1 MNILVSGCGDVGL
14 RIARLH
20 TEQGDQ
26 VSALTRS
33 EKRASALQEA
43 GLEVLCHD
51 LDQPLPA
58 ADVPQFNLV
67 YMLAP
72 PGGDGSHDPRLQH
85 LLDWLT
91 PNPPARFVYIST
103 TGVYGDCAG
112 AWVDETWPRNPQT
125 DRARRRAAAEQ
136 KLELWS
142 QNSACNHCIVR
153 VAGIYGPGRL
163 PVARLQR
170 REPVLIETDS
180 PWSNRIH
187 SDDLARA
194 AWLVATAATAQGIY
208 NACDDVPS
216 TMTDYF
222 NQVADVLGLP
232 RPPQVSRAEADKI
245 FSPAMLSFLNES
257 RRISNQRLRNELG
270 LTLHYPDL
278 ATGLPACRNQTN
290 TYITD

>member
-1 MNILVSGCGDVGL
+1 MNILVSGCADVGL

-20 TEQGDQ
+20 SEQGDH

-33 EKRASALQEA
+33 EKRASTLQDA
-43 GLEVLCHD
+43 GLDVLRHD
-51 LDQPLPA
+51 LDQPLST
-58 ADVPQFNLV
+58 ADVPQFDLV

-72 PGGDGSHDPRLQH
+72 PGGDGSHDPRLEH

-103 TGVYGDCAG
+103 TGVYGDCAS

-153 VAGIYGPGRL
+153 VAGIYGPDRL

-170 REPVLIETDS
+170 REPVLTEADS

-194 AWLVATAATAQGIY
+194 AWLVATAPTAHGIY

-232 RPPQVSRAEADKI
+232 RPPQVSRAEADKT

-257 RRISNQRLRNELG
+257 RRISNRRLRHELG
-270 LTLHYPDL
+270 LTLRYPDL
-278 ATGLPACRNQTN
+278 ATGLPACRDLTN
-290 TYITD
+290 TSITD